1 MLDSP
6 EIDRTCLQYILW
18 NLSNLYYILRLSY
31 SMTRYILETIEE
43 LLEGVQEDVEN
54 PDASYKLRTARQLL
68 NVLDQR
74 NEELSVAV
82 NEAASEDELRK
93 RLRDLGYL

>member
-1 MLDSP
+1 
-6 EIDRTCLQYILW
+6 
-18 NLSNLYYILRLSY
+18 
-31 SMTRYILETIEE
+31 MTRYILETIEE